1 MKKLILPVSL
11 LLSIMT
17 VLLLTSNF
25 KQSST
30 YFYGI
35 TESKEQS
42 VSFQNS
48 VVITD
53 IKVIEGQIVEKGS
66 VLLTAKRSEL
76 DIEQDL
82 YNSQLDE
89 ISARQNESKAKLN
102 AEINVLRAKKSA
114 ELFKIDAQIKQLQSK
129 RQLNHEL
136 YKSITGNTPVTVGA
150 TSNVLQQQV
159 QSLNAQR
166 KSVARSIQAQI
177 NSLYTQIKASEQPVA
192 VQKEQIK
199 KRLNEVNRQAEELT
213 IRADFSGRIGSIS
226 FKPGEK
232 IPSFQSI
239 MTVHGLYPKTAKG
252 YILETV
258 ANDVYIGQELWIYSS
273 NGHNTA
279 TIKGE
284 VESLGNRIV
293 EYPERLKKNQSVKTW
308 GREVNISL
316 PANNNLLLGEKVQIS
331 FTPQTKNSL
340 TAFLTPLK
348 EKEKLVSPKSIAHQ
362 AGDK

>member
-1 MKKLILPVSL
+1 MKKLILPLSL
-11 LLSIMT
+11 LLSVFV
-17 VLLLTSNF
+17 VLLLTSSF
-25 KQSST
+25 QKSST
-30 YFYGI
+30 YFYGV

-42 VSFQNS
+42 VSFQNP

-53 IKVIEGQIVEKGS
+53 VKVIEGQLVEKGS
-66 VLLTAKRSEL
+66 ILLTAKRSEL
-76 DIEQDL
+76 NAEQGQ
-82 YNSQLDE
+82 YHSQLDVLD
-89 ISARQNESKAKLN
+89 ARQNEAKAKLN
-102 AEINVLRAKKSA
+102 AEINVLRVQKSA
-114 ELFKIDAQIKQLQSK
+114 ELFKIDAQIKKLQSK
-129 RQLNHEL
+129 WQLDREL
-136 YKSITGNTPVTVGA
+136 YKSIMGNAPANMGV
-150 TSNVLQQQV
+150 SSSSLQQQI
-159 QSLNAQR
+159 QSLLTQR
-166 KSVARSIQAQI
+166 KAVALSIQAQI
-177 NSLYTQIKASEQPVA
+177 NSLQTQIKASERPVA
-192 VQKEQIK
+192 VQKNQIE

-239 MTVHGLYPKTAKG
+239 MTVYGLYPKTAKG

-258 ANDVYIGQELWIYSS
+258 ANDVYIGQDLWIYSS

-293 EYPERLKKNQSVKTW
+293 EYPERLKKNQSIKTW

-331 FTPQTKNSL
+331 FTPQTQNSL
-340 TAFLTPLK
+340 TAFFMPLK
-348 EKEKLVSPKSIAHQ
+348 EKEKLVSPKSVVHQ
-362 AGDK
+362 VGDK